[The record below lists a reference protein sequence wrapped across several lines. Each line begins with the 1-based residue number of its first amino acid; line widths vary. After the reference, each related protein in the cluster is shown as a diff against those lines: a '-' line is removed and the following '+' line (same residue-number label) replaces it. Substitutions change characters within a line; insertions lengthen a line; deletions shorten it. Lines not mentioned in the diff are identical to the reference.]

1 MKTKILFFICVAAMG
16 CLTATVAFTQQNV
29 PAVMNLKQAPA
40 QIPSSLILLRPQPI
54 PPIPPITND
63 SPLYEIINQQADLIT
78 LLKKD
83 KQNLQKQNEQLKAE
97 LDACRKGIKP

>member
-1 MKTKILFFICVAAMG
+1 MKTKILFFICVAAIG
-16 CLTATVAFTQQNV
+16 CLTATIAFTQQNV

-40 QIPSSLILLRPQPI
+40 QVPSMPIPAPPSI
-54 PPIPPITND
+54 PPIPLITND